1 MAGLTKEER
10 LKREAEKKEALQAEA
25 EAKAEAKYKEENDAL
40 KKQMEEMQKMLQ
52 QLMSQQ
58 STQISHSPVQQVQE
72 EDSEQQKEEI
82 PLTKRIKVTSITT
95 GGVNL
100 KTSYDNGARKF
111 RLEHLGQTKAI
122 QYEYLIDCINTDRWL
137 FEDGLVYINDPQ
149 VVEEQLLEEEY
160 KKFLTP
166 DKIQNILSFDVETI
180 KQMVSNSTREIQETI
195 CSVVIDKINA
205 GENIDLNKVYAIG
218 NSCEPQVNLLELSQ
232 KIK

>member
-58 STQISHSPVQQVQE
+58 SVPVTQSVQE

-166 DKIQNILSFDVETI
+166 DKIQNILSFDVDTI

-205 GENIDLNKVYAIG
+205 GESIDLNKVYAIG

>member
-58 STQISHSPVQQVQE
+58 SVPVAQSVQE

-166 DKIQNILSFDVETI
+166 EKIQNILTFDTETI

>member
-10 LKREAEKKEALQAEA
+10 LKREAEKKEALKQEA
-25 EAKAEAKYKEENDAL
+25 EAKAEAKFKEENDLL
-40 KKQMEEMQKMLQ
+40 KQQIEQMQAMLQ

-58 STQISHSPVQQVQE
+58 QSAQTVQSVSEPE
-72 EDSEQQKEEI
+72 EYVEKEQEEI

-100 KTSYDNGARKF
+100 KTSYDSGARKF

-160 KKFLTP
+160 KKFLTSE
-166 DKIQNILSFDVETI
+166 KIQNILTFDTETI
-180 KQMVSNSTREIQETI
+180 KEMVSNATKAIQETI
-195 CSVVIDKINA
+195 CSVVIQKINA

-218 NSCEPQVNLLELSQ
+218 NACEPQVNLLELSQ

>member
-58 STQISHSPVQQVQE
+58 SVPVAQSVQE

-100 KTSYDNGARKF
+100 KTSYDSGARKF

-166 DKIQNILSFDVETI
+166 DKIQNILSFDVDTI

>member
-58 STQISHSPVQQVQE
+58 STPVTQSLQE

-100 KTSYDNGARKF
+100 KTSYDSGARKF

-166 DKIQNILSFDVETI
+166 DKIQNILSFDVDTI

-205 GENIDLNKVYAIG
+205 GESIDLNKVYAIG

>member
-25 EAKAEAKYKEENDAL
+25 EAKAEAKYKEENDEL

-58 STQISHSPVQQVQE
+58 SVPVAQSVQE

-100 KTSYDNGARKF
+100 KTSYDSGARKF

-205 GENIDLNKVYAIG
+205 GESIDLNKVYAIG

>member
-25 EAKAEAKYKEENDAL
+25 EAKAEAKYKEENDEL

-58 STQISHSPVQQVQE
+58 SVPVAQSVQE

-205 GENIDLNKVYAIG
+205 GESIDLNKVYAIG

>member
-40 KKQMEEMQKMLQ
+40 KKQMEGMQKRLQ

-58 STQISHSPVQQVQE
+58 SAPVAQSVQE

-205 GENIDLNKVYAIG
+205 GESIDLNKVYAIG

>member
-58 STQISHSPVQQVQE
+58 SAPVAQSVQE

-205 GENIDLNKVYAIG
+205 GESIDLNKVYAIG

>member
-58 STQISHSPVQQVQE
+58 SVPVAQSVQE
-72 EDSEQQKEEI
+72 EDSEPQKEEI

-100 KTSYDNGARKF
+100 KTSYDSGARKF

>member
-10 LKREAEKKEALQAEA
+10 LKREAEKKEALKQEA
-25 EAKAEAKYKEENDAL
+25 EAKAEAKFKEENDLL
-40 KKQMEEMQKMLQ
+40 KQQIEQMQAMLQ

-58 STQISHSPVQQVQE
+58 SAPVAQSIQE

-100 KTSYDNGARKF
+100 KTSYDSGARKF

-160 KKFLTP
+160 KKFLTSE
-166 DKIQNILSFDVETI
+166 KIQNILTFDTETI
-180 KQMVSNSTREIQETI
+180 KEMVSNATKAIQETI

>member
-10 LKREAEKKEALQAEA
+10 LKRETEKKEALQAEA

-58 STQISHSPVQQVQE
+58 SAPVAQSVQE

-100 KTSYDNGARKF
+100 KTSYDSGARKF

-205 GENIDLNKVYAIG
+205 GESIDLNKVYAIG

>member
-25 EAKAEAKYKEENDAL
+25 EAKAEARYKEENDAL

-58 STQISHSPVQQVQE
+58 SAPVAQSVQE

-100 KTSYDNGARKF
+100 KTSYDSGARKF

-205 GENIDLNKVYAIG
+205 GESIDLNKVYAIG

>member
-58 STQISHSPVQQVQE
+58 SAPVTQSLQE
-72 EDSEQQKEEI
+72 EYSEPQKEEI

-100 KTSYDNGARKF
+100 KTSYDSGARKF

>member
-10 LKREAEKKEALQAEA
+10 LKREAEKKEALKQEA
-25 EAKAEAKYKEENDAL
+25 EAKAEAKFKEENDLL
-40 KKQMEEMQKMLQ
+40 KQQIEQMQAMLQ

-58 STQISHSPVQQVQE
+58 QSVPVTQSVSEHE
-72 EDSEQQKEEI
+72 EYAEKEQEEI

-100 KTSYDNGARKF
+100 KTSYDSGARKF

-160 KKFLTP
+160 KKFLTSE
-166 DKIQNILSFDVETI
+166 KIQNILTFDTETI
-180 KQMVSNSTREIQETI
+180 KEMVSNATKAIQETI
-195 CSVVIDKINA
+195 CSVVINKIND

-218 NSCEPQVNLLELSQ
+218 NACEPQVNLLELSQ

>member
-58 STQISHSPVQQVQE
+58 SAPVTQPVAQPVKE

-100 KTSYDNGARKF
+100 KTTYDSGARKF
-111 RLEHLGQTKAI
+111 RLEQLGQTKAI

-137 FEDGLVYINDPQ
+137 FEEGYVYINDPQ

-180 KQMVSNSTREIQETI
+180 KQMVSNSTRAIQETI
-195 CSVVIDKINA
+195 CSVVIDKIKA
-205 GENIDLNKVYAIG
+205 GENVDLNKVYAIG
-218 NSCEPQVNLLELSQ
+218 NSCEPKVNLFELSQ
-232 KIK
+232 NN

>member
-58 STQISHSPVQQVQE
+58 STPVAQCVQE

-100 KTSYDNGARKF
+100 KTSYDSGARKF

-205 GENIDLNKVYAIG
+205 GESIDLNKVYAIG

>member
-58 STQISHSPVQQVQE
+58 SAPVAQSVQE

-180 KQMVSNSTREIQETI
+180 KEMVSNSTREIQETI
-195 CSVVIDKINA
+195 CSVVIQKINA

-218 NSCEPQVNLLELSQ
+218 NACEPQVNLLELSQ

>member
-10 LKREAEKKEALQAEA
+10 LKRETEKKEALKQEA
-25 EAKAEAKYKEENDAL
+25 EAKAEAKFKEENDAL

-58 STQISHSPVQQVQE
+58 STPVAQPAQE
-72 EDSEQQKEEI
+72 EVSEQQKEEI

-100 KTSYDNGARKF
+100 KTSYDSGARKF
-111 RLEHLGQTKAI
+111 RLEQLGQTKAI

-166 DKIQNILSFDVETI
+166 EKIQNILTFDTETI
-180 KQMVSNSTREIQETI
+180 KEMVSNATKAIQETI

>member
-10 LKREAEKKEALQAEA
+10 LKREAEKKEVLKQEA
-25 EAKAEAKYKEENDAL
+25 EAKAEAKFKEENDLL
-40 KKQMEEMQKMLQ
+40 KQQIEQMQAMLQ

-58 STQISHSPVQQVQE
+58 QSAPVAQSVSEPE
-72 EDSEQQKEEI
+72 EYVEKEQEEI

-100 KTSYDNGARKF
+100 KTSYDSGARKF
-111 RLEHLGQTKAI
+111 RLEHLGETKAI

-166 DKIQNILSFDVETI
+166 DKIQNILSFDVDTI
-180 KQMVSNSTREIQETI
+180 KQMVSNATKAIQETI

-218 NSCEPQVNLLELSQ
+218 NACEPQVNLLELSQ

>member
-10 LKREAEKKEALQAEA
+10 LKREAEKKEVLKQEA
-25 EAKAEAKYKEENDAL
+25 EAKAEAKFKEENDLL
-40 KKQMEEMQKMLQ
+40 KQQIEQMQAMLQ

-58 STQISHSPVQQVQE
+58 QSAQTVQSVSEPE
-72 EDSEQQKEEI
+72 EYVEKEQEEI

-100 KTSYDNGARKF
+100 KTSYDSGARKF
-111 RLEHLGQTKAI
+111 RLEQLGQTKAI

-160 KKFLTP
+160 KKFLTSE
-166 DKIQNILSFDVETI
+166 KIQNILTFDTETI
-180 KQMVSNSTREIQETI
+180 KEMVSNATKAIQETI

-218 NSCEPQVNLLELSQ
+218 NACEPQVNLLELSQ

>member
-58 STQISHSPVQQVQE
+58 SVPVAQSVQE
-72 EDSEQQKEEI
+72 EDSEQQREEI

-100 KTSYDNGARKF
+100 KTSYDSGARKF

-205 GENIDLNKVYAIG
+205 GESIDLNKVYAIG

>member
-58 STQISHSPVQQVQE
+58 SVPVAQSVQE

-160 KKFLTP
+160 KRFLTP

-195 CSVVIDKINA
+195 CSVVIDKISA

>member
-10 LKREAEKKEALQAEA
+10 LKREAEKKEALKQEA
-25 EAKAEAKYKEENDAL
+25 EAKAEAKFKEENDLL
-40 KKQMEEMQKMLQ
+40 KQQIEQMQAMLQ

-58 STQISHSPVQQVQE
+58 QSAQTVQSVSEPE
-72 EDSEQQKEEI
+72 EYVEKEQEEI

-100 KTSYDNGARKF
+100 KTSYDSGARKF
-111 RLEHLGQTKAI
+111 RLEQLGQTKAI

-160 KKFLTP
+160 KKFLTSE
-166 DKIQNILSFDVETI
+166 KIQNILTFDTETI
-180 KQMVSNSTREIQETI
+180 KEMVSNATKAIQETI

-218 NSCEPQVNLLELSQ
+218 NACEPQVNLLELSQ

>member
-58 STQISHSPVQQVQE
+58 SAPVAQSVQE

-100 KTSYDNGARKF
+100 KTSYDSGARKF

-166 DKIQNILSFDVETI
+166 DKIQNILSFDVDTI

-205 GENIDLNKVYAIG
+205 GESIDLHKVYAIG
-218 NSCEPQVNLLELSQ
+218 NSCKPQVNLLELSQ

>member
-58 STQISHSPVQQVQE
+58 SVPVAQSVQE

-100 KTSYDNGARKF
+100 KTSYDSGARKF

-166 DKIQNILSFDVETI
+166 DKIQNILSFDVQTI

-218 NSCEPQVNLLELSQ
+218 NSCEPQVNLLELSP

>member
-58 STQISHSPVQQVQE
+58 SAPVAQSIQE

-100 KTSYDNGARKF
+100 KTSYDSGARKF

-160 KKFLTP
+160 KKFLTSE
-166 DKIQNILSFDVETI
+166 KIQNILTFDTETI
-180 KQMVSNSTREIQETI
+180 KEMVSNATKAIQETI
-195 CSVVIDKINA
+195 CSVVINKIND

-218 NSCEPQVNLLELSQ
+218 NACEPQVNLLELSQ

>member
-10 LKREAEKKEALQAEA
+10 LKREAEKKEALKQEA
-25 EAKAEAKYKEENDAL
+25 EAKAEAKFKEENDLL
-40 KKQMEEMQKMLQ
+40 KQQIEQMQAMLQ

-58 STQISHSPVQQVQE
+58 QSVPVTQSVSEPE
-72 EDSEQQKEEI
+72 EYVEKEQEEI

-100 KTSYDNGARKF
+100 KTSYDSGARKF

-166 DKIQNILSFDVETI
+166 DKIQNILSFDTETI
-180 KQMVSNSTREIQETI
+180 KEMVSNSTREIQETI

-205 GENIDLNKVYAIG
+205 GESIDLNKVYAIG
-218 NSCEPQVNLLELSQ
+218 NACEPQVNLLELSQ

>member
-25 EAKAEAKYKEENDAL
+25 EAKAEAKYKEENDVL

-58 STQISHSPVQQVQE
+58 STPVAQSVQE

-100 KTSYDNGARKF
+100 KTSYDSGARKF

-166 DKIQNILSFDVETI
+166 DKIQNILSFDVDTI

-195 CSVVIDKINA
+195 CSVVIDKINS
-205 GENIDLNKVYAIG
+205 GESIDLNKVYAIG

>member
-58 STQISHSPVQQVQE
+58 SVPVAQYVQE

-100 KTSYDNGARKF
+100 KTSYDSGARKF

-166 DKIQNILSFDVETI
+166 DKIQNILSFDVDTI
-180 KQMVSNSTREIQETI
+180 KEMVSNSTREIQETI

-205 GENIDLNKVYAIG
+205 GESIDLNKVYAIG

>member
-58 STQISHSPVQQVQE
+58 SAPVPQSVQE

-82 PLTKRIKVTSITT
+82 SLTKRIKVTSITT

-100 KTSYDNGARKF
+100 KTSYDSGARKF

>member
-58 STQISHSPVQQVQE
+58 SVPVAQSVQE

-180 KQMVSNSTREIQETI
+180 RQMVSNSTREIQETI

-205 GENIDLNKVYAIG
+205 GESIDLNKVYAIG

>member
-58 STQISHSPVQQVQE
+58 STPVAQQIKK

-205 GENIDLNKVYAIG
+205 GESIDLNKVYAIG

>member
-58 STQISHSPVQQVQE
+58 SAPVTQSLQE

>member
-58 STQISHSPVQQVQE
+58 SAPVTQSVQE

-205 GENIDLNKVYAIG
+205 GESIDLNKVYAIG

>member
-40 KKQMEEMQKMLQ
+40 KKQMEEMQKMIQ

-58 STQISHSPVQQVQE
+58 SAPVAQSVQE
-72 EDSEQQKEEI
+72 EDNEQQKEEI

-100 KTSYDNGARKF
+100 KTSYDSGARKF

>member
-58 STQISHSPVQQVQE
+58 SAPVAQSIQE
-72 EDSEQQKEEI
+72 EDSEQQREEI

-100 KTSYDNGARKF
+100 KTSYDSGARKF

-205 GENIDLNKVYAIG
+205 GESIDLNKVYAIG

>member
-10 LKREAEKKEALQAEA
+10 FKREAEKKEALQAEA

-58 STQISHSPVQQVQE
+58 SAPVTQSVQE

-205 GENIDLNKVYAIG
+205 GESIDLNKVYAIG

>member
-58 STQISHSPVQQVQE
+58 SAPVAQSVQG

-100 KTSYDNGARKF
+100 KTSYDSGARKF

-205 GENIDLNKVYAIG
+205 GESIDLNKVYAIG

>member
-10 LKREAEKKEALQAEA
+10 LKREAEKKEALKQEA
-25 EAKAEAKYKEENDAL
+25 EAKAEAKFKEENDLL
-40 KKQMEEMQKMLQ
+40 KQQIEQMQAMLQ

-58 STQISHSPVQQVQE
+58 SAPVTQSSSEPE
-72 EDSEQQKEEI
+72 EYVEKEQEEI

-100 KTSYDNGARKF
+100 KTSYDSGARKF
-111 RLEHLGQTKAI
+111 RLEQLGQTKAI

-166 DKIQNILSFDVETI
+166 EKIQNILTFDTETI
-180 KQMVSNSTREIQETI
+180 KEMVSNATKAIQETI

-218 NSCEPQVNLLELSQ
+218 NACEPQVNLLELSQ